1 MPQRKQNPQSTYMRI
16 FLTAILIATAFHTQT
31 AQSQAQPKP
40 QTPGE
45 PASAG
50 GPPTPEQESI
60 RPTLDLGNFK
70 INDLRPTRNE
80 TAKLTFKLHLVFS
93 EKLSKAQATQLESWK
108 HRLRDQVITAI
119 RITPTKDFQQPD
131 LSHMRRKILIRVNR
145 LFHAKLAEE
154 VLMTE
159 YLFRTH

>member
-1 MPQRKQNPQSTYMRI
+1 MLLRKNHSQRTFMQ
-16 FLTAILIATAFHTQT
+16 FLLCATLIAATLQTQT
-31 AQSQAQPKP
+31 TRAQT

-50 GPPTPEQESI
+50 GPPTPKQESI
-60 RPTLDLGNFK
+60 RPTLDLGKFK

-80 TAKLTFKLHLVFS
+80 TAKLTFTLHLAVS
-93 EKLSKAQATQLESWK
+93 KKLTAKQVAQLEGWK

-131 LSHMRRKILIRVNR
+131 LSHLRRKILVRVNR
-145 LFHAKLAEE
+145 LFHAKLAED